1 MQLCVDTLSKSLPT
15 IVSDILPTTPTLRG
29 FILIPEPVL
38 NKDKKSSH
46 SLNTKN
52 LV

>member
-1 MQLCVDTLSKSLPT
+1 METLSKSLPT
-15 IVSDILPTTPTLRG
+15 IVTDILSPTPTLRG

-46 SLNTKN
+46 SPNTKN